1 MKPFHS
7 CLRSKKATSVFDDGD
22 NNTGNANAGNSG
34 DGADNDNDNDGD
46 DEEPGHLEA
55 DNDSPLDGE
64 DEDKDDGGDGEE
76 DEDDP
81 DDGID
86 ELEELGAESEVKFIQ
101 DTKAIRE
108 MIDKVC
114 ACFLHPILLF
124 TFPQV
129 CLLAFVIIHLST
141 KLLPSWRSL
150 CIQQKRKPCLIPCD
164 VVTQWNSTYN
174 MLRLTL
180 NYRAPI
186 DAIMADKSLK
196 LRKYELDDI
205 HWKIVGDLVSVLEVM
220 LLFPF

>member
-1 MKPFHS
+1 SNHIHCFNHTLQLLAKMLLKPFHS

-108 MIDKVC
+108 MIDK
-114 ACFLHPILLF
+114 
-124 TFPQV
+124 
-129 CLLAFVIIHLST
+129 LAFVIIHLST

>member
-1 MKPFHS
+1 M
-7 CLRSKKATSVFDDGD
+7 CLRSKKAASVFDDGD

-34 DGADNDNDNDGD
+34 DGTDNVNVNDGD

-55 DNDSPLDGE
+55 DNDFPLDGE

-108 MIDKVC
+108 MIDQVC

-129 CLLAFVIIHLST
+129 CQLAFVIIHLST

-164 VVTQWNSTYN
+164 VVTQWNSTYD

-180 NYRAPI
+180 NHRAPI

-205 HWKIVGDLVSVLEVM
+205 HWKIVGDLISVLEVM